1 MSKHDYNQNTV
12 ASISDAITNSKN
24 EVDNAI
30 LSIESMA
37 YSWDTEIIQNVVTWF
52 EVQTILELKRQIGSE
67 FEKADVT
74 FDNVIQRIG
83 QVDSNMANRMNDFL
97 GTLLAIKE
105 KADVIQEVSTQPVD
119 IAGGF
124 SSLHS
129 TILLIDEKYNT
140 FNLDKMTDEDKKAY
154 YELLMA
160 KGELTEEDKKK
171 IQGYLDYLQKRFD
184 LDGTIT
190 DEERRFVALYE
201 KLHEDEKD
209 KVDKFFNRC
218 SNLDNSFTEEEKYEM
233 KYLMYTSKEPVHTIV
248 VENIGNVEVAD
259 FNAKNDGED
268 GCFYNNEDKKIYLNR
283 YNRSS
288 FRENDFGPY
297 HGVFEEIAHC
307 IDDYMKNGYEK
318 EDNGIEFKNFFSSDS
333 QYRQRLEDAMRND
346 VQNNLDKVVL
356 KTLVNTLNGYNSGN
370 IFCDVFNDLSTNE
383 GKVYRVLKD
392 YLTRK
397 LNGDSTPIDFK
408 KEKIGSVEE
417 DIIDKFLHR
426 GAYNTAVDVYG
437 YILEVDWGHN
447 WGSGYSKKQ
456 AYTEFFS
463 EYIANSITNSEE
475 DRTARELLPETYKI
489 MDEVAYEKAKE
500 LKRMELTTN

>member
-259 FNAKNDGED
+259 FNGKHENGDD
-268 GCFYNNEDKKIYLNR
+268 GCFYDVDKRKAIYLSR
-283 YNRSS
+283 YGKNS
-288 FRENDFGPY
+288 FGESYWGVY
-297 HGVFEEIAHC
+297 HGVFEEIAHS
-307 IDDYMKNGYEK
+307 IDDYMKNGYE
-318 EDNGIEFKNFFSSDS
+318 NGNFEIDNFFTGEYK
-333 QYRQRLEDAMRND
+333 QKLEEAMKND
-346 VQNNLDKVVL
+346 VRNNLDKVIDKIL
-356 KTLVNTLNGYNSGN
+356 EDTMDDKKDSFRNKILYS
-370 IFCDVFNDLSTNE
+370 VFVDKN
-383 GKVYRVLKD
+383 KVYRVIKN
-392 YLTRK
+392 YLIRK
-397 LNGDSTPIDFK
+397 LNGDSTPIDFE
-408 KEKIGSVEE
+408 KENIGIGEK
-417 DIIDKFLHR
+417 DIINDFLN
-426 GAYNTAVDVYG
+426 GNIFYSTALDVYG
-437 YILEVDWGHN
+437 YVLGLDWGHD
-447 WGSGYSKKQ
+447 WVSGYKNEYT
-456 AYTEFFS
+456 YTEIFS
-463 EYIANSITNSEE
+463 EYIANSITNPEE
-475 DRTARELLPETYKI
+475 DRTARKLLPETYKI